1 MIEGMSSSPSDSAS
15 ARQMQ
20 MSLIALRQS
29 VEQERRLAGMLAQQV
44 TAPEAVAA
52 TTSNPPH
59 LGRNVDTFV

>member
-20 MSLIALRQS
+20 MGLVALRQS

-44 TAPEAVAA
+44 TAPEAAA
-52 TTSNPPH
+52 PATANPPH
-59 LGRNVDTFV
+59 MGRQVDTYA